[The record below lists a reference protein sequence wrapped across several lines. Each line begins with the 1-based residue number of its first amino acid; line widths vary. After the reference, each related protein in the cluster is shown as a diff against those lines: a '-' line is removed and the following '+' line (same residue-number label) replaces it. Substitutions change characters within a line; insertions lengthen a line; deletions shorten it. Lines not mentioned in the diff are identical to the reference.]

1 MSRARPESPASSS
14 TPSPAAVPAQAPCPC
29 GSGKPLAACCGPY
42 LAGEAWP
49 ETAEALM
56 RSRYTAYALG
66 NYPWLVETTHPGARA
81 DVSAEGLAQQCK
93 GVRWLRLDV
102 EKCVDAPEPDGAD
115 MVEFHALYELD
126 GVVRQIG
133 ERSAFVRDEGR
144 LYYMD
149 GTALRPAA
157 YRREAP
163 KVGRNDP
170 CPCGSGRKYKKCCGR
185 NSGDAA

>member
-1 MSRARPESPASSS
+1 MSRARNESPASLAAPAPEA
-14 TPSPAAVPAQAPCPC
+14 TPADVPCPC
-29 GSGKPLAACCGPY
+29 GSGKPLAVCCGPY
-42 LAGEAWP
+42 LDGAAWP
-49 ETAEALM
+49 KTAEALM

-66 NYPWLVETTHPGARA
+66 NYPWLVETTHPDVRA
-81 DVSAEGLAQQCK
+81 GVSAEALEQQCK

-102 EKCVDAPEPDGAD
+102 EKCVDGAEPWDAD
-115 MVEFHALYELD
+115 IVEFHALYELD

-133 ERSAFVRDEGR
+133 ERSAFVHDGER

-170 CPCGSGRKYKKCCGR
+170 CPCGSGKKYKKCCGR
-185 NSGDAA
+185 TSGDAA

>member
-1 MSRARPESPASSS
+1 MSRAQVESSSPSSPA
-14 TPSPAAVPAQAPCPC
+14 PDAVQAGAPCPC
-29 GSGKPLAACCGPY
+29 GSGKALGACCGPY
-42 LAGEAWP
+42 LEGTAWP
-49 ETAEALM
+49 DTAEALM

-66 NYPWLVETTHPGARA
+66 NYAWLVETTHPATRA
-81 DVSAEGLAQQCK
+81 EVSAEALARQCK

-102 EKCVDAPEPDGAD
+102 EKCVDAGEPGGAD
-115 MVEFHALYELD
+115 LVEFHALYELE

-133 ERSAFVRDEGR
+133 ERSAFVREGDR

-170 CPCGSGRKYKKCCGR
+170 CPCGSGKKYKKCCGR
-185 NSGDAA
+185 GAA

>member
-1 MSRARPESPASSS
+1 
-14 TPSPAAVPAQAPCPC
+14 
-29 GSGKPLAACCGPY
+29 
-42 LAGEAWP
+42 
-49 ETAEALM
+49 M

-66 NYPWLVETTHPGARA
+66 NYPWLVETTHPAARA
-81 DVSAEGLAQQCK
+81 EVSAEALATQCK

-102 EKCVDAPEPDGAD
+102 EKCVDAAEPGDAD
-115 MVEFHALYELD
+115 IVEFHALYELD

-133 ERSAFVRDEGR
+133 ERSAFMRDGEK

-170 CPCGSGRKYKKCCGR
+170 CPCGSGKKYKKCCGR
-185 NSGDAA
+185 GSGDAA

>member
-1 MSRARPESPASSS
+1 PESPASSS
-14 TPSPAAVPAQAPCPC
+14 TPSQAAVPAQAPCPC

-56 RSRYTAYALG
+56 RSRYTAYALR
-66 NYPWLVETTHPGARA
+66 NYPWLVETTHPAARA
-81 DVSAEGLAQQCK
+81 DVSAEALAAQCK

-170 CPCGSGRKYKKCCGR
+170 CPCGSGKKYKKCCGR
-185 NSGDAA
+185 TSGDAA

>member
-1 MSRARPESPASSS
+1 MSPAQVASPSS
-14 TPSPAAVPAQAPCPC
+14 PSPAPERVPADAPCPC
-29 GSGKPLAACCGPY
+29 GSGKALGACCGPD
-42 LAGEAWP
+42 LDGGAWP
-49 ETAEALM
+49 ETADALM
-56 RSRYTAYALG
+56 RSRYTAYALA
-66 NYPWLVETTHPGARA
+66 NYGWLVETTHPAARA
-81 DVSAEGLAQQCK
+81 EVSAETLARQCT

-102 EKCVDAPEPDGAD
+102 EKCVDATEPGAAD
-115 MVEFHALYELD
+115 LVEFHALYELD

-133 ERSAFVRDEGR
+133 ERSAFVRDGDR

-170 CPCGSGRKYKKCCGR
+170 CPCGSGKKYKKCCGR
-185 NSGDAA
+185 GAGDAA